1 MGEFQRTLDEAR
13 GLSVGR
19 LDTRFEGP
27 QLDPL
32 SKEADYDPQSAAI
45 GSAYVTAFNDYARR
59 TLKFGGERA
68 FRPSFDVDSDW
79 AYSHR
84 PPGSGQAIP
93 GIANVMP
100 DLATAMKLNPRLR
113 VLVTGGQ
120 FDLATPY
127 FEGLYETR
135 HLAIPADLR
144 GNIEYRY
151 YPSGHMVYANEASL
165 KALHADVA
173 DFIQR
178 TAGPAAGK

>member
-1 MGEFQRTLDEAR
+1 
-13 GLSVGR
+13 
-19 LDTRFEGP
+19 
-27 QLDPL
+27 
-32 SKEADYDPQSAAI
+32 
-45 GSAYVTAFNDYARR
+45 
-59 TLKFGGERA
+59 
-68 FRPSFDVDSDW
+68 
-79 AYSHR
+79 
-84 PPGSGQAIP
+84 
-93 GIANVMP
+93 
-100 DLATAMKLNPRLR
+100 MKLNPRLR

-127 FEGLYETR
+127 FEGVYETR

-178 TAGPAAGK
+178 TAGPAAAPAK